1 MSGCDSFEPHPLP
14 DEPFS
19 CEPENWADA
28 SRNPH
33 RFIAH
38 AGGSIDGRTYTNSR
52 QALEQAYDQGF
63 RLFEFDLIETAD
75 GRLVAMHDWD
85 WWRDAT
91 GSTTRGEPTH
101 REFKELPLFESY
113 DTLDLSDLDQWF
125 TTHPDTWLVTDKV
138 NDFRALLEG
147 FPHRDRMIVE
157 VFGVEE
163 FHRARQAGIRYP
175 MLSLGAAIREDG
187 PDRILSLLREEPVK
201 FASVATKDIRRTR
214 EVLQRMR
221 RNAACVYVFTSS
233 DPAYLEERFDR
244 VVYGAY
250 SDTWNVRA
258 GTCHSTACA
267 TY

>member
-1 MSGCDSFEPHPLP
+1 
-14 DEPFS
+14 
-19 CEPENWADA
+19 
-28 SRNPH
+28 
-33 RFIAH
+33 
-38 AGGSIDGRTYTNSR
+38 
-52 QALEQAYDQGF
+52 
-63 RLFEFDLIETAD
+63 
-75 GRLVAMHDWD
+75 V
-85 WWRDAT
+85 
-91 GSTTRGEPTH
+91 PTH

-138 NDFRALLEG
+138 KDFRALLEG
-147 FPHRDRMIVE
+147 FSHRDRMIVE

-187 PDRILSLLREEPVK
+187 PERILSLLREEPVK
-201 FASVATKDIRRTR
+201 FAAVATKDIRRSR
-214 EVLQRMR
+214 EVLERMR

-233 DPAYLEERFDR
+233 DPVYLEERFDH